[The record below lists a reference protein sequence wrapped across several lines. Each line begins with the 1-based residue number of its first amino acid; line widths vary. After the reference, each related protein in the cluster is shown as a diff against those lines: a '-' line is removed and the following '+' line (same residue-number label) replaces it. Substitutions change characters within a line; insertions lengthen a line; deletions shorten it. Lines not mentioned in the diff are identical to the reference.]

1 MTRLAGSSKLLRA
14 MNESATL
21 ALLLERGSLT
31 RNDLREL
38 TGLSKPTTSE
48 VLRRLTDA
56 GLAVVAGHT
65 SGGRGPNAEIY
76 MANPAARHVAAVT
89 LRETSD
95 AACACLSAALCDLAG
110 TVVARNEAVIDFATG
125 TDPVRAVVAA
135 VRELSRAGGLDP
147 GQVQY
152 VELGV
157 PGSYDAT
164 TRSIRHID
172 LPGWNRPGLVDD
184 LARSLDAA
192 VGVEN
197 DVNLAAIAERNRG
210 VAGDCESFGLI
221 WFGQGLGLAI
231 DLGGNLL
238 RGARGGAGEIGYMPV
253 GPNRGERGTDL
264 HDLVGAAAVL
274 ALAAEHDLADAA
286 TPAAALAAAVRAT
299 EQRASEDGATEDG
312 ATEHR
317 ASEDRASEDR
327 ATEDRASDDKATDDP
342 GSAASA
348 EAFLDALAER
358 IAWGVAAVTAVLD
371 PALVVLAGDLAR
383 AGGTALT
390 GRVTA
395 ALRSATPLE
404 TTIAVTG
411 IADDPVLLGALDAAL
426 RAVRERLINNLRKV
440 APAA

>member
-299 EQRASEDGATEDG
+299 EHRASEDG
-312 ATEHR
+312 
-317 ASEDRASEDR
+317 ASEDR